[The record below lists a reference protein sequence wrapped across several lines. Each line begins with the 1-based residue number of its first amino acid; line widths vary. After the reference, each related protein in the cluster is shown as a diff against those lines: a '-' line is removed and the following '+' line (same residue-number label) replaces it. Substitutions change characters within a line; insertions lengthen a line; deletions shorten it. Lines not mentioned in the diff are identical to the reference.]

1 MSIQIFLQ
9 GKLLGIDE
17 FLFAPADQDHD
28 QVFTGRSHWIS
39 LLSEILPRALLAE
52 LGLAKILL
60 GSSGGGQFLLVLP
73 QESRDPAE
81 AFLRAAAAE
90 IAALSDGSL
99 KLLWS
104 VTENLGDWSDVR
116 RRLTEAMDHRR
127 GTPLDTGG
135 AGDLVACHSGESQPG
150 GAGDLVAGQSSG
162 GGDLVAGQPG
172 APDLV
177 ARHSATSHD
186 YFAGHL
192 GMRLRDAESAAWS
205 PETPGRILI
214 GEGKHV
220 WSLAGSSVDPLPFAR
235 HAAPS
240 DAGTEPA
247 STANLASR
255 AAGLKT
261 WGVLRGDVD
270 NFGIR
275 IRRAQTIEE
284 HIQLSVMFKQFFAGE
299 LEVLCSMPEFWRKVT
314 VIFSGGD
321 DFAVYG
327 AWDALVGLA
336 RELERLFHRFAE
348 TNLKDFAGLEGKTI
362 TMALALAPA
371 RDASLGAVFEEA
383 GQRLEAA
390 KSSDKDCIWLL
401 GRTLEWKQFAE
412 AAELKDSLM
421 RMIGEFH
428 CSPQYLRD
436 LCGIYRET
444 QSKMSRRQARR
455 TGGERPWRYHR
466 RIRRILSAA
475 RPVARRERE
484 RNEFQKARTSLIA
497 DLIGRSA
504 VTVKLRP
511 AGRVALEWAR
521 LSAE

>member
-73 QESRDPAE
+73 QEYRDAAE

-104 VTENLGDWSDVR
+104 VTENLGVWSDVR
-116 RRLTEAMDHRR
+116 RRLTESMDHRR
-127 GTPLDTGG
+127 GTPLAPVIPRDSEGS
-135 AGDLVACHSGESQPG
+135 VS
-150 GAGDLVAGQSSG
+150 
-162 GGDLVAGQPG
+162 
-172 APDLV
+172 APDP
-177 ARHSATSHD
+177 ASSPSFEEQAPHNAASHD

-371 RDASLGAVFEEA
+371 RDASLGSVFEEA

-412 AAELKDSLM
+412 AADLKDSLM

>member
-73 QESRDPAE
+73 QEYRDAAE

-116 RRLTEAMDHRR
+116 RRLTESMDHRR
-127 GTPLDTGG
+127 GTPLAPVIPRDSEGS
-135 AGDLVACHSGESQPG
+135 VS
-150 GAGDLVAGQSSG
+150 
-162 GGDLVAGQPG
+162 
-172 APDLV
+172 APDP
-177 ARHSATSHD
+177 ASSPSFEEQAPHNAASHD

-371 RDASLGAVFEEA
+371 RDASLGSVFEEA

-412 AAELKDSLM
+412 AADLKDSLM

>member
-17 FLFAPADQDHD
+17 FLLAPAEQEHD

-39 LLSEILPRALLAE
+39 LLGEILPRALLAE
-52 LGLAKILL
+52 LGLSKILL

-73 QESRDPAE
+73 EESREAAE
-81 AFLRAAAAE
+81 AFLDAAARE
-90 IAALSDGSL
+90 IASLSDGL
-99 KLLWS
+99 IKLLWS
-104 VTENLGDWSDVR
+104 LTENLGDWSDVR
-116 RRLTEAMDHRR
+116 RRLGEQMDHRR
-127 GTPLDTGG
+127 GTPGFE
-135 AGDLVACHSGESQPG
+135 APG
-150 GAGDLVAGQSSG
+150 GADPETAQ
-162 GGDLVAGQPG
+162 
-172 APDLV
+172 
-177 ARHSATSHD
+177 D
-186 YFAGHL
+186 YFARQL
-192 GMRLRDAESAAWS
+192 GMRMRDAESAGWS
-205 PETPGRILI
+205 PETPGRIHT

-220 WSLAGSSVDPLPFAR
+220 WSLAGSTDALPFAR

-240 DAGTEPA
+240 DDGREPA
-247 STANLASR
+247 STAALGAR
-255 AAGLKT
+255 ATGLNT

-284 HIQLSVMFKQFFAGE
+284 HIQLSVMYKQFFAGE

-314 VIFSGGD
+314 VIYSGGD

-327 AWDALVGLA
+327 AWDALIGLA
-336 RELERLFHRFAE
+336 REVERLFHRFAE
-348 TNLKDFAGLEGKTI
+348 ANLKDFAGPEGKTI
-362 TMALALAPA
+362 SMALALAPA
-371 RDASLGAVFEEA
+371 GDASLGSVFEEA
-383 GQRLEAA
+383 GRRLEVA
-390 KSSDKDCIWLL
+390 KSADKDCIWLL

-412 AAELKDSLM
+412 AADLKDSLV
-421 RMIGEFH
+421 RMIAEFG

-455 TGGERPWRYHR
+455 SGGERPWRYHR
-466 RIRRILSAA
+466 RIRRILGAA
-475 RPVARRERE
+475 RPGGRDRGD
-484 RNEFQKARTSLIA
+484 FQKARTGLIA

>member
-17 FLFAPADQDHD
+17 FLYAPAEHDHD

-73 QESRDPAE
+73 QESRDAAE
-81 AFLRAAAAE
+81 AFLNAAAAE
-90 IAALSDGSL
+90 IAALSDGAL

-127 GTPLDTGG
+127 GTPGFEEQAEHND
-135 AGDLVACHSGESQPG
+135 S
-150 GAGDLVAGQSSG
+150 
-162 GGDLVAGQPG
+162 
-172 APDLV
+172 APE
-177 ARHSATSHD
+177 

-192 GMRLRDAESAAWS
+192 GMRLRDAESASWS

-214 GEGKHV
+214 GEGKHS
-220 WSLAGSSVDPLPFAR
+220 WNLSGSAVESLPFAR

-240 DAGTEPA
+240 NAGTEPA
-247 STANLASR
+247 STADLASR
-255 AAGLKT
+255 STGLQT

-314 VIFSGGD
+314 VVYSGGD
-321 DFAVYG
+321 DFAIYG
-327 AWDALVGLA
+327 AWDALVGVA

-348 TNLKDFAGLEGKTI
+348 TNLKDFAGPEGKTI
-362 TMALALAPA
+362 TMAIALAPA
-371 RDASLGAVFEEA
+371 ADASLGAVFEEA
-383 GQRLEAA
+383 GQHLEAA

-412 AAELKDSLM
+412 AAELKESLM
-421 RMIGEFH
+421 RMISEFH

-475 RPVARRERE
+475 RPPTRKERE

>member
-1 MSIQIFLQ
+1 MVSPLSMSIQIFLQ

-17 FLFAPADQDHD
+17 FLFAQSEQDYD

-73 QESRDPAE
+73 QESRDQAE
-81 AFLRAAAAE
+81 AFLTAAANE

-116 RRLTEAMDHRR
+116 RRLTDAMDHRR
-127 GTPLDTGG
+127 GTPLDKGFEEQAPLDAG
-135 AGDLVACHSGESQPG
+135 A
-150 GAGDLVAGQSSG
+150 
-162 GGDLVAGQPG
+162 
-172 APDLV
+172 
-177 ARHSATSHD
+177 HD

-192 GMRLRDAESAAWS
+192 GMRLRDAESASWS

-220 WSLAGSSVDPLPFAR
+220 WNLSGSSAESLPFAR

-240 DAGTEPA
+240 NAGTEPA
-247 STANLASR
+247 LTADLAAR
-255 AAGLKT
+255 AVGLKT

-314 VIFSGGD
+314 VIYSGGD

-348 TNLKDFAGLEGKTI
+348 SNLKDFVGPEGKTI

-371 RDASLGAVFEEA
+371 ADASLGAVFEEA

-455 TGGERPWRYHR
+455 SGGERPWRYHR
-466 RIRRILSAA
+466 RIRRILGAA
-475 RPVARRERE
+475 RPAAPKERE

>member
-73 QESRDPAE
+73 QESRDAAE
-81 AFLRAAAAE
+81 SFLRAAAAE

-127 GTPLDTGG
+127 GTPLDKLGFDEQNPHDP
-135 AGDLVACHSGESQPG
+135 AA
-150 GAGDLVAGQSSG
+150 
-162 GGDLVAGQPG
+162 
-172 APDLV
+172 
-177 ARHSATSHD
+177 HD

-220 WSLAGSSVDPLPFAR
+220 WSVTGSSADALPFAR

-412 AAELKDSLM
+412 AADLKDSLM

-455 TGGERPWRYHR
+455 SGGERPWRYHR
-466 RIRRILSAA
+466 RIRRILGAA
-475 RPVARRERE
+475 RPAAPRERE

>member
-73 QESRDPAE
+73 QEYRDAAE
-81 AFLRAAAAE
+81 AFLCAAAAE

-127 GTPLDTGG
+127 GTPLDPS
-135 AGDLVACHSGESQPG
+135 LFVIPSGSEG
-150 GAGDLVAGQSSG
+150 SS
-162 GGDLVAGQPG
+162 G
-172 APDLV
+172 APDP
-177 ARHSATSHD
+177 AGNPSFEEQAPHNPASHD

-220 WSLAGSSVDPLPFAR
+220 WSLAGSSIDPLPFAR

-371 RDASLGAVFEEA
+371 RDASLGSVFEEA

-412 AAELKDSLM
+412 AADLKDSLM